1 MTNYYW
7 VGSTSADP
15 EDGRNWSL
23 DSSGSPV
30 LTQLGLPSDWL
41 DTTNDYQLYFTS
53 VGSGVGKNKCRFT
66 TSRDWYLNTVTID
79 SGFDNTLAFDSG
91 SVLYFEAG
99 LIVAKDACIA
109 DLGTTWVFTGTPPFP
124 IGDSA
129 ANQTNNRLY
138 IQYEANTSIW
148 AGANGEPHA
157 NTIITFTLPAA
168 GVLTLVD
175 GKYPKITLATASGSA
190 TFSPEH
196 IYTRTGA
203 VWNTYGSVDIG
214 NFVIPSTVKVS
225 PKTIDTD
232 DLSKIFKLQGTISI
246 AHEEYNWGN
255 TTVHYTATSTNQV
268 LPVNGDTTYG
278 NSTTKKFNVK
288 YNKVVIE
295 ASTHDWII
303 SDGRTLT
310 CNELVIET
318 DGVLYGPYSQSKQSA
333 DIHTVK
339 RPTVKGDWNFSQVS
353 DGIYRSRNTPP
364 STSVVEGGTGR
375 EFITKDAILVGQG
388 HDDMTILA
396 AGSEGT
402 VLTISSGSPVWATN
416 TGGESGGGGTLD
428 IGDLVVS
435 NNDSGI
441 IIMGALVI

>member
-1 MTNYYW
+1 MADYWW
-7 VGSTSADP
+7 VGGTSTNP
-15 EDGRNWSL
+15 ETPANWSTTSNG
-23 DSSGSPV
+23 SSLASS
-30 LTQLGLPSDWL
+30 LPADWL
-41 DTTNDYQLYFTS
+41 DTGNDDNLYFTS
-53 VGSGVGKNKCRFT
+53 VASGNCRFS
-66 TSRDWYLNTVTID
+66 TSSTWYLNLVTVD
-79 SGFDNTLAFDSG
+79 STFDQSITFDTG
-91 SVLYFEAG
+91 STAYFEAG
-99 LIVAKDACIA
+99 LIIAKAACIDDNA
-109 DLGTTWVFTGTPPFP
+109 GITWIFTGTPPFP

-129 ANQTNNRLY
+129 ATQTNNRLY

-148 AGANGEPHA
+148 AGTNGEPHA
-157 NTIITFTLPAA
+157 STIITFTLPSG
-168 GVLTLVD
+168 GVMTLVD
-175 GKYPKITLATASGSA
+175 GKYPKVTLATASGSA
-190 TFSPEH
+190 IFSPEH
-196 IYTRTGA
+196 TYTRTGA
-203 VWNTYGSVDIG
+203 AWNTYGSVDIG
-214 NFVIPSTVKVS
+214 NFVVPSTVKVS

-255 TTVHYTATSTNQV
+255 TTVHYTATSSNQV

-318 DGVLYGPYSQSKQSA
+318 DGTLYGPYSQSKQSA

-428 IGDLVVS
+428 IGDLVVT

>member
-1 MTNYYW
+1 MADYWW
-7 VGSTSADP
+7 VGGTSTNP
-15 EDGRNWSL
+15 ETPANWSTTSNG
-23 DSSGSPV
+23 SSLASS
-30 LTQLGLPSDWL
+30 LPADWL
-41 DTTNDYQLYFTS
+41 DTGNDDNLYFTS
-53 VGSGVGKNKCRFT
+53 VASDDCVFGANTV
-66 TSRDWYLNTVTID
+66 YLNLVTID
-79 SGFDNTLAFDSG
+79 STFDELFNVSAST
-91 SVLYFEAG
+91 VIFEAG
-99 LIVAKDACIA
+99 LIIAKAGCVKDSG
-109 DLGTTWVFTGTPPFP
+109 GTTWTFTGTPPFP
-124 IGDSA
+124 IGDSTPT
-129 ANQTNNRLY
+129 QTNNRLY

-148 AGANGEPHA
+148 NGDNGEPHA
-157 NTIITFTLPAA
+157 NSIITFTLPSG
-168 GVLTLVD
+168 GVMTLVD
-175 GKYPKITLATASGSA
+175 GKYPKVTLATASGSA

-196 IYTRTGA
+196 TYTRLGA
-203 VWNTYGSVDIG
+203 AWNTYGSVDIG
-214 NFVIPSTVKVS
+214 NFVVPSTVKVS

-255 TTVHYTATSTNQV
+255 TTVHYTATSSNQV

-278 NSTTKKFNVK
+278 NSTTKKFNAK

-318 DGVLYGPYSQSKQSA
+318 DGTLYGPYSQSKQSA

-339 RPTVKGDWNFSQVS
+339 RPTIKGDWNFSQVS

-402 VLTISSGSPVWATN
+402 VLTISSGTPTWAAN
-416 TGGESGGGGTLD
+416 TGGDGGGGGTLD
-428 IGDLVVS
+428 IGDLVVT

-441 IIMGALVI
+441 IIMGSLVI

>member
-1 MTNYYW
+1 MTNYWW
-7 VGSTSADP
+7 VGAASTDP
-15 EDGRNWSL
+15 MVANNWSTTSNGL
-23 DSSGSPV
+23 TLASS
-30 LTQLGLPSDWL
+30 LPGDWL
-41 DTTNDYQLYFTS
+41 QTGNDDALFFTS
-53 VGSGVGKNKCRFT
+53 VAQQEIIFGANTR
-66 TSRDWYLNTVTID
+66 YLNLVTID
-79 SGFDNTLAFDSG
+79 STFTGSRVFNCSG
-91 SVLYFEAG
+91 STLYFEAG
-99 LIVAKDACIA
+99 LIIQVANCIKDNT
-109 DLGTTWVFTGTPPFP
+109 GTTWIFTGTPPFP

-129 ANQTNNRLY
+129 ANQTTNRLY
-138 IQYEANTSIW
+138 IQYEANTSVW
-148 AGANGEPHA
+148 TGDNGEPDSDS
-157 NTIITFTLPAA
+157 IITFTLPAA
-168 GVLTLVD
+168 GILTLTD

-203 VWNTYGSVDIG
+203 AWNTYGSVDIG

-225 PKTIDTD
+225 PRTIDTD

-255 TTVHYTATSTNQV
+255 TTVHYTATSSNQV

-310 CNELVIET
+310 CNELVIQT
-318 DGVLYGPYSQSKQSA
+318 DGTLYGPYSQSKQSA

-388 HDDMTILA
+388 HDDMAILA